1 MQLAT
6 VFAAAATLAVLPTGV
21 LAGPR
26 YIPHPE
32 CEVTIMKPG
41 TPSPRSP
48 YTLPEEY
55 DRGYGPGD
63 SKTKIKVGSYFCVA
77 DSHCIPNCGK
87 LPNNNW
93 YADGAEAPRCEDG
106 LASIY
111 N

>member
-48 YTLPEEY
+48 YTLPE
-55 DRGYGPGD
+55 D
-63 SKTKIKVGSYFCVA
+63 YFCVA